1 MMSKPRLNL
10 GCGHDK
16 RGEIRMDYKSSKMAI
31 NIIGDAHH
39 LPFRDKSI
47 SKTLCNCVL
56 EHVLS
61 PFKALSEMKRVTDG
75 SIIIVVPNL
84 THIRR
89 IIKAIRNP
97 FYDIDHE
104 TTHFQGW
111 GPSEIRHLA
120 YFVGLKVKS
129 LRWGGYSKYGLGRL
143 CGPLLYNHMIIT
155 LREASKTKWV
165 KIT

>member
-1 MMSKPRLNL
+1 MSKPRLNL

-16 RGEIRMDYKSSKMAI
+16 RGEIRMDYKASKTAI
-31 NIIGDAHH
+31 NVIGDAHH

-61 PFKALSEMKRVTDG
+61 PFKVLREMKRVTDG
-75 SIIIVVPNL
+75 SIIIMVPNL
-84 THIRR
+84 THIGR
-89 IIKAIRNP
+89 IIRTIINP
-97 FYDIDHE
+97 RYQIDHE

-111 GPSEIRHLA
+111 DSKELRHLVH
-120 YFVGLKVKS
+120 FVGMKIKS
-129 LRWGGYSKYGLGRL
+129 VRWGGYSKFGLGRF

-155 LREASKTKWV
+155 VEGDR
-165 KIT
+165 